1 MAEDPAAREDTMRRT
16 VQDVMTREVVAV
28 RGLTPF
34 KELVRLLNAHRIT
47 ALPVLDDAGRVVIG
61 VVSET
66 DLALKEVTPLREAH
80 TPVFATA
87 QHRSERAK
95 AAGLTAAELMT
106 APAVTVGPEEPV
118 AAAARRMHDRNL
130 KRLPV
135 VDHSGALVGIVTRA
149 DLLKVFLRSD
159 EELRFDVLDHVAGD
173 LLRLPAGTVEAE
185 VRDGVVRLAG
195 RVRLRSQALTLEQLT
210 GAVDGV
216 VAVQSRLTWRV
227 DDVDVQPVP
236 PEPAPL
242 G

>member
-1 MAEDPAAREDTMRRT
+1 MTRT

-28 RGLTPF
+28 RGPTPF
-34 KELVRLLNAHRIT
+34 KELVRLLNEHRIT
-47 ALPVLDDAGRVVIG
+47 AVPVLDDAGRVVVG
-61 VVSET
+61 VVSES
-66 DLALKEVTPLREAH
+66 DLALKEGVPVREAH
-80 TPVFATA
+80 IPVFETA
-87 QHRSERAK
+87 EGRSERAK
-95 AAGLTAAELMT
+95 AASLTAAELMT
-106 APAVTVGPEEPV
+106 APAVTVGPEELV
-118 AAAARRMHDRNL
+118 AAVARRMHDRNV

-135 VDHSGALVGIVTRA
+135 VDRGGALVGIVTRA

-159 EELRFDVLDHVAGD
+159 EEVRFDRLDHVAGD

-195 RVRLRSQALTLEQLT
+195 RVRLRSQALTLEKVT

-227 DDVDVQPVP
+227 DDVDVEPVP

>member
-1 MAEDPAAREDTMRRT
+1 MRRT

-28 RGLTPF
+28 RGPTPY
-34 KELVRLLNAHRIT
+34 KKLVRLLNEHRVT
-47 ALPVLDDAGRVVIG
+47 AVPVLDDTGWLVVG
-61 VVSET
+61 VVSES
-66 DLALKEVTPLREAH
+66 DLALKEVAPLREAH
-80 TPVFATA
+80 TPAFETA
-87 QHRSERAK
+87 QHRGERAK
-95 AAGLTAAELMT
+95 AASLTAAELMT
-106 APAVTVGPEEPV
+106 TPAVTVGPEELV
-118 AAAARRMHDRNL
+118 ATAARRMYDRRV

-159 EELRFDVLDHVAGD
+159 EELRFDVLDHVIGD
-173 LLRLPAGTVEAE
+173 LVPLPPGAVEVE
-185 VRDGVVRLAG
+185 VSDGVVRLTG
-195 RVRLRSQALTLEQLT
+195 RVRRRSQALTLEKVT

-216 VAVQSRLTWRV
+216 VAVESRLTWQV

>member
-1 MAEDPAAREDTMRRT
+1 MTRT

-28 RGLTPF
+28 RGPTPF
-34 KELVRLLNAHRIT
+34 KELVRLLNEHRIT
-47 ALPVLDDAGRVVIG
+47 AVPVLDDAGRVVVG
-61 VVSET
+61 VVSES
-66 DLALKEVTPLREAH
+66 DLALKEVAPLREAH
-80 TPVFATA
+80 IPVFETA
-87 QHRSERAK
+87 EGRSERAK
-95 AAGLTAAELMT
+95 AASLTAAELMT
-106 APAVTVGPEEPV
+106 APAVTVGPEELV
-118 AAAARRMHDRNL
+118 AAVARRMHDRNV

-135 VDHSGALVGIVTRA
+135 VDRGGALVGIVTRA

-159 EELRFDVLDHVAGD
+159 EEVRFDVLDHVAGD

-195 RVRLRSQALTLEQLT
+195 RVRLRSQALTLEKVT

-227 DDVDVQPVP
+227 DDVDVEPVP